1 MISSLSVL
9 AVAAGCVMPAQ
20 APLFDPHTLDKSTRE
35 ASADDPSQSLYP
47 LATTQVDP
55 LGGSGSEMAGTT
67 APSPRPASATTGPS
81 FGSDGEPILPLSLQ
95 DVIQRAV
102 LYNHDVKVAGYQP
115 AIDAS
120 RVVEAQ
126 ANFDPVL
133 FGSISGQK
141 KDDEN
146 AGTEFTNPQAGTAVT
161 SFFDKDDTYSGEVG
175 IKRNL
180 ESGGQIQAKW
190 DTEYQ
195 QLIPQRF
202 VDNPFWQDQ
211 VTLQLTQPLLRNF
224 GADVNTARIVINR
237 NNARVSLLE
246 FRKALED
253 NVAKTE
259 EAYWQLVN
267 AQEDVKINEAVLKE
281 NEAAYKAQYDRLGQ
295 HLVSSL
301 EVSQVQ
307 STLEARRATLIR
319 ARADARNL
327 SDQLKQLMNDPN
339 LPVTSPD
346 LIMPTDK
353 PVTDPMEFD
362 IEDQINSAV
371 ENRFEIGEQLLK
383 IDVATVTYN
392 VARNNTLPKLDLTAS
407 VSPMV
412 VDANFQS
419 TISNEA
425 KFPHWEYGAQ
435 LQLEIPIGNR
445 EALAILRRTE
455 LQRMQAIEQYSATIS
470 QVSLDVRQAAREVE
484 TTYSLIDV
492 QRQSRM
498 AAERALHD
506 VVLRQQRG
514 AEAITPEFVQLRLDL
529 ADRLAQAQEQEN
541 QAISEYNIALERLER
556 AKGTL
561 LRYNNVVMQEEPY
574 KDEGLL
580 R

>member
-1 MISSLSVL
+1 MVSSLSFLTV
-9 AVAAGCVMPAQ
+9 AGCVMPAQ
-20 APLFDPHTLDKSTRE
+20 APLFDPHTLDQSERA
-35 ASADDPSQSLYP
+35 ASADDPSQPLYP
-47 LATTQVDP
+47 LSTTQEDP
-55 LGGSGSEMAGTT
+55 LGGTGSELAGT
-67 APSPRPASATTGPS
+67 AGSSPRPAAATTGPS
-81 FGSDGEPILPLSLQ
+81 FGADNEPILRLSLQ

-120 RVVEAQ
+120 RVVEAE

-133 FGSISGQK
+133 FGQVGGEK

-146 AGTEFTNPQAGTAVT
+146 GGTEFTNPTTGLGTT
-161 SFFDKDDTYSGEVG
+161 SFFDKDDTYSGEAG

-180 ESGGQIQAKW
+180 ESGGQVEAKF
-190 DTEYQ
+190 DTSYNL
-195 QLIPQRF
+195 LIPQRF
-202 VDNPFWQDQ
+202 VDNPFYQNQ
-211 VTLQLTQPLLRNF
+211 LTLQLTQPLLRNF
-224 GADVNTARIVINR
+224 GADVNEARIVIDR

-253 NVAKTE
+253 NVSKTE

-267 AQEDVKINEAVLKE
+267 AQQNVEIEESTLRE
-281 NEAAYKAQYDRLGQ
+281 NESAYKALYNRLNQ
-295 HLVSSL
+295 RLVSSL

-307 STLEARRATLIR
+307 TSLDSRRASLIR

-339 LPVTSPD
+339 LPVSSPA
-346 LIMPTDK
+346 LIVPTDT
-353 PVTDPMEFD
+353 PVQTAMEFD

-371 ENRFEIGEQLLK
+371 DNRFEIGEQLLK

-407 VSPMV
+407 VSPLV
-412 VDANFQS
+412 VQPDFAHAMS
-419 TISNEA
+419 EEI

-455 LQRMQAIEQYSATIS
+455 LQRMQAIEQYSAVIA
-470 QVSLDVRQAAREVE
+470 QVSLDVREAAREVE
-484 TTYSLIDV
+484 TNYELIDIN
-492 QRQSRM
+492 RQSRL

-514 AEAITPEFVQLRLDL
+514 AEAITPEFVQLRLEL
-529 ADRLAQAQEQEN
+529 ADRLAQSQEAEN
-541 QAISEYNIALERLER
+541 QALATYNIALERLER

-574 KDEGLL
+574 KNQGLL
-580 R
+580 K